1 MDEACWERA
10 LARSK
15 DAGKESTLRHP
26 RLQFPCRLQLTRRE
40 QQRKRGKQH
49 QSHNDAVT
57 INFTEVD
64 LSSTPCTGP
73 LYMQLQSSTPCT
85 GPLYMQSQFYLSHSH
100 SNIMPWLGLASYC
113 C

>member
-73 LYMQLQSSTPCT
+73 LYMQLQ
-85 GPLYMQSQFYLSHSH
+85 FYLSHSH